1 MKRFLS
7 LLLVFA
13 ATMLLVGCGNKT
25 TNAAKTNGT
34 IIVGMECDYQP
45 FNWTE
50 TKATDSNVPIDNVPG
65 AYAEGYDVQVAK
77 TIAKELNYDLKIK
90 AIAWDGL
97 IPALQAGEI
106 DMIIAGMSPTDER
119 KTSIDFTDSYYRST
133 HVLLLKSDSAY
144 ASAKTLDDFAGAK
157 TIGQLGTLYADLSEQ
172 LATNHGA
179 VQGTNLDTV
188 PTIVNAILQ
197 GTVDVTVLEEPV
209 AIGICNQY
217 GSQLTYITPTDG
229 FEVSEEDVVVSIG
242 VRKGYAL
249 TNDINSVLNNVLT
262 QNVRNNLMLEA
273 TGNGE

>member
-144 ASAKTLDDFAGAK
+144 ANAKTLDDFAGAN

-179 VQGTNLDTV
+179 VQGTNLDTG
-188 PTIVNAILQ
+188 PMIVNAILQ

-209 AIGICNQY
+209 AIGICTQY
-217 GSQLTYITPTDG
+217 GNQLTYVTPTDG

-242 VRKGYAL
+242 VRKGYSL
-249 TNDINSVLNNVLT
+249 TNDINNVLNNVLT
-262 QNVRNNLMLEA
+262 QNVRNNLMLKA
-273 TGNGE
+273 TGSGE